1 MTGRYWA
8 AFPPVLRPELARQG
22 QLERRVPT
30 AVSRLKSGQAVL
42 PPLFD
47 QALAESRAAES
58 TLEDD
63 VMPLEKAP
71 GKILQ
76 ATKVAVPRTLERFNQ
91 LV

>member
-1 MTGRYWA
+1 M
-8 AFPPVLRPELARQG
+8 F
-22 QLERRVPT
+22 
-30 AVSRLKSGQAVL
+30 

-47 QALAESRAAES
+47 RALLKSRAAES
-58 TLEDD
+58 AVEDD

-71 GKILQ
+71 GKLLQ